1 MFALLP
7 SFCLYYIFHIKKTLP
22 EFIEIKKLRNK
33 KIFSESDFIKI
44 CSDSTSIIKSSSYIN
59 YKSLMN
65 NF

>member
-1 MFALLP
+1 MR
-7 SFCLYYIFHIKKTLP
+7 KTLP